1 MVKSDVTIRNAT
13 PGDAKAFGELLL
25 MSSSFLVSLF
35 GGSDNSALV
44 NIFRRRKNLFS
55 YEHAKIAEIDGRI
68 AGMLLS
74 YGYRTKSTQEVA
86 TGFHLCLEM
95 GFDIVSK
102 LTFFIRS
109 GRLMDFV
116 VEGDYYISNIAV
128 FPEFRGRGIASKL
141 IAEGELE
148 AKSEDARRLVLDTE
162 TDHEDAIRLYGK
174 LGFEVVKKDYIDL
187 DERKYFFRMSKKID

>member
-1 MVKSDVTIRNAT
+1 MTIRNAAQD
-13 PGDAKAFGELLL
+13 DAKAFSELLF

-35 GGSDNSALV
+35 GSSESAALA
-44 NIFRRRKNLFS
+44 NMFRRRKNLFS
-55 YEHAKIAEIDGRI
+55 HEHTKIAEIDGKI

-74 YGYRTKSTQEVA
+74 YGYRAKTSQEAA
-86 TGFHLCLEM
+86 TGFQLCLEM

-102 LTFFIRS
+102 LTLFIRS

-141 IAEGELE
+141 IAEGEQS

-187 DERKYFFRMSKKID
+187 DERKYFFRMSKKVD